1 MIRHI
6 VMWKL
11 KNAAD
16 AAHFKAEL
24 MSCRAVVPGIV
35 SFEVGVRADSL
46 EANCDVVLMS
56 TFANKAALDDYQNH
70 PLHKQ
75 VSAGLSALRN
85 TRLVLDYEVNE

>member
-11 KNAAD
+11 KSATD

-24 MSCRAVVPGIV
+24 MSCRNVVPGIV
-35 SFEVGVRADSL
+35 SFEVGTCAQGL
-46 EANCDVVLMS
+46 EANCDVVLVS
-56 TFANKAALDDYQNH
+56 TFADSAALDAYQHH

-75 VSAGLSALRN
+75 VSAGLGTLRE
-85 TRLVLDYEVNE
+85 TRAVLDYEVKA